1 LVTTVHVSP
10 PTDTRQFLLD
20 TYQALLAEV
29 MRGGGLDTV
38 AEQAAERLQRP
49 IIIVDARLVTV
60 ASHFPAR
67 DPGMAARGVNL
78 FAELER
84 LEAHETIK
92 RLKLE
97 RRVRRLDLPIGE
109 NGEAGPALV
118 APIFVEEQVCGYVV
132 AIGLAQEDDAYEAPM
147 VTCAATV
154 AATEMRRLKT
164 KITTE
169 QKLGKVFLKE
179 LLAADAAK
187 ANELYR
193 KARYLGYTL
202 AEGYMMIVVAPD
214 EAAPDQSLLAKFQQ
228 RLVKECYRATA
239 GGGLIH
245 QQGDQT
251 ILFFPISSSSSPT
264 EAKRFGEQ
272 VVQLGQTS
280 QIKISVGV
288 GGLHLGLSGI
298 AKSFQEGQQA
308 LRVSRLWGNGRL
320 TFYDELETYQ
330 LLLQSTEQLD
340 LSKVSLG
347 ALDTLVEYD
356 RRTNSEL
363 TKTLEVYLQ
372 CNGNITKATKAL
384 HIHRNTMKYR
394 LEKIVD
400 LSGIDLDDAEQRF
413 ELQLNLKI
421 NKMRQQ
427 AAAQALHA

>member
-1 LVTTVHVSP
+1 MVTTVNVSP
-10 PTDTRQFLLD
+10 PTDTRQYLLE
-20 TYQALLAEV
+20 TYTTLLGEV
-29 MRGGGLDTV
+29 VRGGGLDV
-38 AEQAAERLQRP
+38 IAEQMAERLQRP
-49 IIIVDARLVTV
+49 LLVVDTRLVAV
-60 ASHFPAR
+60 ASHFPGR
-67 DPGMAARGVNL
+67 DPGSAARGVNL
-78 FAELER
+78 FAEIER
-84 LEAHETIK
+84 LEGHEAIK

-97 RRVRRLDLPIGE
+97 RRVRQLDLALSEG
-109 NGEAGPALV
+109 GEAGPVLAC
-118 APIFVEEQVCGYVV
+118 PIFVEDQLCGYVF
-132 AIGLAQEDDAYEAPM
+132 GLHAGEDDAFATQM
-147 VTCAATV
+147 VDCAATL
-154 AATEMRRLKT
+154 AAIEMRRLKT

-179 LLAADAAK
+179 LLAADQAN
-187 ANELYR
+187 ANELFR

-202 AEGYMMIVVAPD
+202 ADGYMMTVVAPD
-214 EAAPDQSLLAKFQQ
+214 DANADPAIVTKFQQ
-228 RLVKECYRATA
+228 RLIKECYRATS

-245 QQGDQT
+245 QQGEQ
-251 ILFFPISSSSSPT
+251 IVLFYPITSSSSPG

-272 VVQLGQTS
+272 IVQLAQMTP
-280 QIKISVGV
+280 IKVSVGV

-298 AKSFQEGQQA
+298 AKSHQEAQQA
-308 LRVSRLWGNGRL
+308 LRVSRLWGNGHL

-400 LSGIDLDDAEQRF
+400 LSNIDLDDAEQRF

-421 NKMRQQ
+421 NKMRQ
-427 AAAQALHA
+427 AALANQALHG

>member
-1 LVTTVHVSP
+1 MVTTVNVSP
-10 PTDTRQFLLD
+10 PTDTRQYLLD
-20 TYQALLAEV
+20 TYQALLGEV
-29 MRGGGLDTV
+29 MRGGGLEV
-38 AEQAAERLQRP
+38 IAEQMAERLQRP
-49 IIIVDARLVTV
+49 LIIVDTRLVTV

-67 DPGMAARGVNL
+67 DPGLAARGVNL

-84 LEAHETIK
+84 LEPHETIK

-97 RRVRRLDLPIGE
+97 RRVRQIELPVGE
-109 NGEAGPALV
+109 NGEAGPALIT
-118 APIFVEEQVCGYVV
+118 PIFVEEQLCGYVIAV
-132 AIGLAQEDDAYEAPM
+132 GLSGEEDAYESQM
-147 VTCAATV
+147 LSCAAIV
-154 AATEMRRLKT
+154 AAVEMRRLKT

-179 LLAADAAK
+179 LLGADPSK

-214 EAAPDQSLLAKFQQ
+214 DAQPDAGMVAKFQQ

-245 QQGDQT
+245 QQGEQF
-251 ILFFPISSSSSPT
+251 ILFHPISSSSSPS

-272 VVQLGQTS
+272 VVQLGQVS
-280 QIKISVGV
+280 QLKVSVGV

-298 AKSFQEGQQA
+298 AKSFQEAQQA

-320 TFYDELETYQ
+320 TYYDELETYQ

-400 LSGIDLDDAEQRF
+400 LSNIDLDDAEQRF

-421 NKMRQQ
+421 NKMRQAVQ
-427 AAAQALHA
+427 PLHA